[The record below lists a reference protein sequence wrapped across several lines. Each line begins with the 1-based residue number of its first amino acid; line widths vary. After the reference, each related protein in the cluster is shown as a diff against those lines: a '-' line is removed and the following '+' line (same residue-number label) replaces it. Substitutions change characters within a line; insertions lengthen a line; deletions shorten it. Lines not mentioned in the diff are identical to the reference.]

1 MKGKTQLYYDSQKG
15 AKSRAKK
22 AAYDKAY
29 NKKTVPDR
37 VARNK
42 ARRNAIEAGRA
53 TKGDGKDLHHPSGL
67 KSSKTVLMSKSRN
80 RGMKGEGN
88 RKKGPR

>member
-1 MKGKTQLYYDSQKG
+1 MKGKTQRYYDSPQG

-22 AAYDKAY
+22 AAYDKEY

-37 VARNK
+37 VVRNK
-42 ARRNAIEAGRA
+42 ARRSALKAGRV
-53 TKGDGKDLHHPSGL
+53 TKNDGLDLHHPNGL
-67 KSSKTVLMSKSRN
+67 KSLKTVVMKKSKN

-88 RKKGPR
+88 R